1 MLSLHNHTIYSHDGN
16 STVEEIV
23 KSAISQNMKGVGLSD
38 HIDMLLFEERHIL
51 ENAKKCYKDFLTA
64 KEKYGYKI
72 KILMGAEMGEEIFE
86 PEKAQKIR
94 DIGEFDFFLASCHF
108 VKSFGY
114 EYDVCYADIPMW
126 SHQKI
131 NRYLVDY
138 FDILL
143 ATVKETDFDVLSHLD
158 YPLRYANA
166 IYKKDYDTTLHDSA
180 IKEILT
186 IIAKKGKAIEV
197 NTKNADEMNVF
208 LPGAYYLNMFKEVGG
223 KYVTLGSDAHFANR
237 LSDGIEKGKQLLKD
251 CGFNDYYYFE
261 KRKPYPVSKLKN
273 KTE

>member
-1 MLSLHNHTIYSHDGN
+1 MVSLHNHTIYSHDGH
-16 STVEEIV
+16 STVNEIV
-23 KSAISQNMKGVGLSD
+23 ESAISKNMKAVGLSD
-38 HIDMLLFEERHIL
+38 HIDMLLFKERNIY
-51 ENAKKCYKDFLTA
+51 ENAQKCYNDFLVA
-64 KEKYGYKI
+64 KEKYGDKI

-86 PEKAQKIR
+86 REKGQKIR
-94 DIGEFDFFLASCHF
+94 DIGEFDYFLASCHF

-131 NRYLVDY
+131 NRFLNDY

-143 ATVKETDFDVLSHLD
+143 TTVKETDFDVLSHLD

-166 IYKKDYDTTLHDSA
+166 IYKKNYDATVHDSVV
-180 IKEILT
+180 KEILK
-186 IIAKKGKAIEV
+186 IVAKKGKALEV
-197 NTKNADEMNVF
+197 NTKNGDDFGVF
-208 LPGAYYLNMFKEVGG
+208 LPNAYYVNMFKEVGG

-237 LSDGIEKGKQLLKD
+237 LTCGIEKGKKLLKD

-261 KRKPYPVSKLKN
+261 KRKPYPVSKLK
-273 KTE
+273 